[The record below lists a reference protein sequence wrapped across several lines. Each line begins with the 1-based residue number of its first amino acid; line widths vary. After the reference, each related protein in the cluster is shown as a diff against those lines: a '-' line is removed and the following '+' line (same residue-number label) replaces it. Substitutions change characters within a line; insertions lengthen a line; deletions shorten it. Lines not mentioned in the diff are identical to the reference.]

1 MTSPVRP
8 TPLRGD
14 GAMLAG
20 AGQRLGGRPTVAGRA
35 TGRLIPPLL
44 TDALRA
50 TVSSSE
56 REAWDWF
63 GNSKIHSLS
72 VTCKFLG

>member
-20 AGQRLGGRPTVAGRA
+20 SGQRLGGRPTVAGRA
-35 TGRLIPPLL
+35 TERFIPPLL
-44 TDALRA
+44 TDALQA

-56 REAWDWF
+56 REAWSRF